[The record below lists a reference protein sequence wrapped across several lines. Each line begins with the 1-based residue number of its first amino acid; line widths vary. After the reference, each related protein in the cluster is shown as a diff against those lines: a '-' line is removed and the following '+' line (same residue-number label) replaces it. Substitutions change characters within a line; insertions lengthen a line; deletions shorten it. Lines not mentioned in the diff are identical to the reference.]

1 MIEWLKPE
9 EEKWTIR
16 VNINQSGSG
25 RISLNL
31 DFFRHLNT
39 KLVKIGYDND
49 KKTIVI
55 KKAGPDDKNVFSI
68 YHKASIASIN
78 SKALGEWLAVKKIE
92 LGQYLVKY
100 NKEEDQYETVELLEK
115 K

>member
-16 VNINQSGSG
+16 ININQSGSG

-31 DFFRHLNT
+31 DFFRELGT
-39 KLVKIGYDND
+39 KHVKIGYDND
-49 KKTIVI
+49 KQVLVI
-55 KKAGPDDKNVFSI
+55 KKAEPGDGNVFSI

-78 SKALGEWLAVKKIE
+78 SKSLGDWLKVKGIPQ
-92 LGQYLVKY
+92 GQYLVKY
-100 NKEEDQYETVELLEK
+100 NSEQDQYETVELLEK